1 MSAWEKQFRVEP
13 DMVGTAVRLNPGGL
27 TFEKTTLGSVAV
39 SLGPPV
45 PGTPPAACGIASA

>member
-1 MSAWEKQFRVEP
+1 MSAWGKQFRVEP